1 MTRRP
6 TLKTIADRVG
16 VTVSAVS
23 LALRDDPRISATTR
37 SRIQEAAEA
46 LGYVYNR
53 HAAGLRRGDSGTVA
67 VCLNDLSNPFFTE
80 FLGHME
86 TRFREAGRMMLFCH
100 AHETPSIQARFIRQ
114 MAEHGAA
121 GLILVPVE
129 GTSRADLEGPRVR
142 HLRDFPLVLIS
153 RDVADTAFDRVIND
167 DEHGVRLLFD
177 HLHALGHR
185 RLAWLGG
192 GGDTSTAHDRER
204 SFRREMDA
212 AGLPVDETTI
222 HHGPTSLAFGDR
234 MLDELMALPTPPTA
248 IVCFSDVIAFG
259 VLAACYRRGLRPGID
274 LSVTGFDD
282 MGAAAYSAPALT
294 SVRVRTDLIGD
305 RASELLLARIAGDRQ
320 PAVREMMP
328 PELVVRETTGPP
340 PETGML
346 PPRRRG

>member
-1 MTRRP
+1 MANRP

-23 LALRDDPRISATTR
+23 LALRDDPRISRATR
-37 SRIQEAAEA
+37 ERIQQAAEV

-86 TRFREAGRMMLFCH
+86 ARFREADRMMLFCH

-121 GLILVPVE
+121 GLILVPVA
-129 GTSRADLEGPRVR
+129 GTTREDLDGPRVR

-153 RDVADTAFDRVIND
+153 RDVADTGFDRVIND
-167 DEHGVRLLFD
+167 DELGIRLLFD
-177 HLHALGHR
+177 HLHDAGHR
-185 RLAWLGG
+185 RFAWLGG
-192 GGDTSTAHDRER
+192 GGDTSTARDRER
-204 SFRREMDA
+204 SFRQRMDA
-212 AGLPVDETTI
+212 AGLPVTIETI
-222 HHGPTSLAFGDR
+222 HHGPTSLAFGDA
-234 MLDELMALPTPPTA
+234 MLERLLALPTPPTA

-259 VLAACYRRGLRPGID
+259 ALAACYRHGLRPGVDI
-274 LSVTGFDD
+274 SVTGFDD

-294 SVRVRTDLIGD
+294 SVRVRTDVIGQQ
-305 RASELLLARIAGDRQ
+305 ASELLLARMAGERQ
-320 PAVREMMP
+320 PPVREVVP
-328 PELVVRETTGPP
+328 PELVVRASTGPP
-340 PETGML
+340 PAW
-346 PPRRRG
+346 P